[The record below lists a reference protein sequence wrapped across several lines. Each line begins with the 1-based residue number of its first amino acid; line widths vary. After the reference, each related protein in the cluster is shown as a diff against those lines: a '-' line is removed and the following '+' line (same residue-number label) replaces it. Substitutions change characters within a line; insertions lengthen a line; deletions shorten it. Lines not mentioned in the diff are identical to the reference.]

1 MSSDYCIVIQ
11 VAVNGQRT
19 RIAMDISS
27 AKEFH
32 ERLTEFCEYY
42 SSLGLPVCFMHI
54 FIVLCFFYIPIDQI
68 LLMSVAYMTNK
79 C

>member
-1 MSSDYCIVIQ
+1 MMSNRQYCTVFQ

-32 ERLTEFCEYY
+32 ERLTEFCEFY
-42 SSLGLPVCFMHI
+42 SSLGTVLMLCGHSQSSFCYLFCVSVHRLCQVCCI
-54 FIVLCFFYIPIDQI
+54 
-68 LLMSVAYMTNK
+68 
-79 C
+79 

>member
-1 MSSDYCIVIQ
+1 MLNQ

-32 ERLTEFCEYY
+32 ERLTEFCEFY
-42 SSLGLPVCFMHI
+42 SNLGIVCVLLCLHSRFSI
-54 FIVLCFFYIPIDQI
+54 FCIHTDI
-68 LLMSVAYMTNK
+68 LAGLAGIFSINDE
-79 C
+79 

>member
-1 MSSDYCIVIQ
+1 MLNQ

-32 ERLTEFCEYY
+32 ERLTEFCEFY
-42 SSLGLPVCFMHI
+42 SNLGIVC
-54 FIVLCFFYIPIDQI
+54 VLTFSVFYLLHSHRYTRQSRRNFFLYMKNNYDMI
-68 LLMSVAYMTNK
+68 L
-79 C
+79 